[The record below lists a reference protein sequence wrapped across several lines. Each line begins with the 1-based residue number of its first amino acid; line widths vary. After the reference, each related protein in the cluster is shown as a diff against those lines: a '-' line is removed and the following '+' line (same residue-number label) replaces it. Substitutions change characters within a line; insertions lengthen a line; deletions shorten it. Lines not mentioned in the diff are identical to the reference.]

1 MKEIYEH
8 QSQKINWYV
17 ADNGWTK
24 GDKNE
29 IRRVAKKSGNMVD
42 LKVRFFKSKSELIL
56 RLNQKTYEKQK
67 ITNFTVYSHGFVGY
81 LDFGYNGKNG
91 HDVRFKL
98 YRSDIGYIKKQSFS
112 KPVSTFYSCQTAA
125 TDENGKSFA
134 KQWQKRIGGITNAYA
149 CKTDYSNINHKYNL
163 RITNFIYYAFGRHS
177 KASITP
183 SLNYPTGTLPVSYG
197 K

>member
-1 MKEIYEH
+1 MNFIEPALKEIYEH

-81 LDFGYNGKNG
+81 LDFGYNGKMVMMLG
-91 HDVRFKL
+91 L
-98 YRSDIGYIKKQSFS
+98 SYI
-112 KPVSTFYSCQTAA
+112 VLT
-125 TDENGKSFA
+125 
-134 KQWQKRIGGITNAYA
+134 
-149 CKTDYSNINHKYNL
+149 
-163 RITNFIYYAFGRHS
+163 
-177 KASITP
+177 
-183 SLNYPTGTLPVSYG
+183 
-197 K
+197 